1 MIYVKI
7 VNVAKVSNDYVN
19 IFTAIT
25 VIGEGQANK

>member
-19 IFTAIT
+19 IFTVIT